1 MQGQGDGGLAAV
13 GATVQTLRPPRRR
26 SFDLLAPLAVLVTWA
41 YTMQTVGL
49 RSGGCRAE
57 APGGALGTPALL
69 RPGLHRAGRR
79 AVSAVTEQGRTRYA
93 FGAVGSLRAEAHT
106 QEVAS

>member
-57 APGGALGTPALL
+57 APGGALGTPSPPPPGASSRRPACRFSGDGTRSDSVRL
-69 RPGLHRAGRR
+69 RRR
-79 AVSAVTEQGRTRYA
+79 RIPSCR
-93 FGAVGSLRAEAHT
+93 SP
-106 QEVAS
+106 